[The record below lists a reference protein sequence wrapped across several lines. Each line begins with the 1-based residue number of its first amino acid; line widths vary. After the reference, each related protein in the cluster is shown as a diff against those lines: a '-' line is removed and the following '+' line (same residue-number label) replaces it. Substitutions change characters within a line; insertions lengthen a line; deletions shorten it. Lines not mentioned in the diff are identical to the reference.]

1 MQNFPKVSIAMAIYK
16 PNTIWLLQQ
25 LASLNNQDYKGEMEL
40 LVWNDSPEYQEAE
53 QILQQYI
60 TNFSFQLL
68 SDGQNHGATGAFAQL
83 TEAAQ
88 GKYIAYCDQDDI
100 WLPEKISKAVAVM
113 EQHSSCC
120 ICHVGMNLINA
131 QGEMFQQMPYPDT
144 MDVINSP
151 SYQQQNFILRNFA
164 FGCAMLVNTDFAK
177 SVLPFPGHG
186 VYHDQWLA
194 CCGAYQGQV
203 IFLADKLLL
212 HRIHDSN
219 TSAVLQGIT
228 QKKDYYQ
235 KKLPRDTEL
244 VRALQAKFSP
254 VTNEILTDIGAWIKS
269 RNAYSKTKSWQN
281 LRGILRGMSLRRDIT
296 IFETLLPFIPEQ
308 IFSIIIMLRKNK
320 SRKD

>member
-16 PNTIWLLQQ
+16 PNKIWLLQQ

-53 QILQQYI
+53 QILQQCI

-100 WLPEKISKAVAVM
+100 WLSEKISKAVTVM

-120 ICHVGMNLINA
+120 ICHVGMNLING

-144 MDVINSP
+144 LAVINSP

-212 HRIHDSN
+212 HRIHASN

-296 IFETLLPFIPEQ
+296 IFEALLPFIPEQ
-308 IFSIIIMLRKNK
+308 IFSIIIMLGKYKN
-320 SRKD
+320 RN